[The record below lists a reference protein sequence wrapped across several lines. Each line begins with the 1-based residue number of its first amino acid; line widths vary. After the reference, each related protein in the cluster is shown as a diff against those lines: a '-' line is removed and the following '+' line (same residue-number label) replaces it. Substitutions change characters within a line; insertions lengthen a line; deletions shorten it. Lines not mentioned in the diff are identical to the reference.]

1 MYDDQQAEYEEWSI
15 LENDIQC
22 NSPGINTTTAA
33 GATDCVT
40 SRIFH
45 FNVEIKTTSCDRTY
59 SSLSAL
65 VPPPRGFLDLVADKT
80 IVNCNKLHDQMLKVR
95 NTRTGSDAILL
106 SLNESKNSMMSAAV
120 PM

>member
-1 MYDDQQAEYEEWSI
+1 MYDDQQTEYEEGCI
-15 LENDIQC
+15 LKNDIQC
-22 NSPGINTTTAA
+22 NSPGINTTAA
-33 GATDCVT
+33 ARATDCVT
-40 SRIFH
+40 SKMFH
-45 FNVEIKTTSCDRTY
+45 FNIEIKSTPCDRTY

-95 NTRTGSDAILL
+95 NTKTGSDAILL
-106 SLNESKNSMMSAAV
+106 SLNESKNSMISAAV